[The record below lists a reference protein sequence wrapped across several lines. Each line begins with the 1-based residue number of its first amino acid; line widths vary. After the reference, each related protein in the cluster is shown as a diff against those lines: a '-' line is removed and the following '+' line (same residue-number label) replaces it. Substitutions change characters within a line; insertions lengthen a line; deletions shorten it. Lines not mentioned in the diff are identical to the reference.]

1 MAAYPLKRQTKQ
13 WGSDPPLFMI
23 PSDELLDLCETA
35 ADAAT
40 DAIRDIK
47 GTPEAFKT
55 VYTGADGTDTKLIDD
70 VSEKAILQVLK
81 NCGRSMRV
89 LSEELGEM
97 FIGDDPEFTVIL
109 DPLDGTYNAAT
120 DIPFYSISIA
130 FAETDIGKVRFGYV
144 RNLANKD
151 TFYAEYGKGAC
162 FNGKRI
168 YPSTNNNLKDF
179 CVSVYGYHLHVERT
193 INLCKSV
200 RRIRIFGSVAL
211 ELCHVAAGKLDA
223 FVDVRGSLR
232 LIDVAAGK
240 LIIEEAGG
248 FVSNEK
254 GTELKLRDSV
264 INRFYMVAS
273 NGHAH
278 DQILSVLERF

>member
-1 MAAYPLKRQTKQ
+1 MAFDLLKRQTKQ
-13 WGSDPPLFMI
+13 WGYDPLLFMI
-23 PSDELLDLCETA
+23 QSDELMDICEA
-35 ADAAT
+35 AAEGAT
-40 DAIRDIK
+40 HAIKSIK

-55 VYTGADGTDTKLIDD
+55 IYKGADGTDTKLIDD
-70 VSEKAILQVLK
+70 ISEKAILDVLK
-81 NCGRSMRV
+81 NCGHSMRI

-97 FIGDDPEFTVIL
+97 FIGNDPEFTVVL
-109 DPLDGTYNAAT
+109 DPLDGTYNAAK

-130 FAETDIGKVRFGYV
+130 IGEPDIENIRFGYV
-144 RNLANKD
+144 KNLANGN
-151 TFYAEYGKGAC
+151 TFHAEYGKGAF

-168 YPSTNNNLKDF
+168 FPSVNNNLKDF

-193 INLCKSV
+193 INLCKNV

-211 ELCHVAAGKLDA
+211 ELCHVAAGEMDA

-240 LIIEEAGG
+240 LIVEQAGG
-248 FVSNEK
+248 RVSNEK

-278 DQILSVLERF
+278 DQILSILEKF